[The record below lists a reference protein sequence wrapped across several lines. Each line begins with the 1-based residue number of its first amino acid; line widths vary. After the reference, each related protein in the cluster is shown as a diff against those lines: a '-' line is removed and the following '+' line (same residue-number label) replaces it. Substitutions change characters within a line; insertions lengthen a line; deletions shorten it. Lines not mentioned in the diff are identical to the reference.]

1 MKCAMELLL
10 FIHSKFIGKDGD
22 DVEEGGQQLTR
33 YVLTCTCILDPIDQ
47 QRRSITRCLQTSPRR
62 RRRRIV
68 AAAVTVQGSKA
79 QTTS

>member
-33 YVLTCTCILDPIDQ
+33 YVLTCTCILDPID
-47 QRRSITRCLQTSPRR
+47 
-62 RRRRIV
+62 
-68 AAAVTVQGSKA
+68 
-79 QTTS
+79 